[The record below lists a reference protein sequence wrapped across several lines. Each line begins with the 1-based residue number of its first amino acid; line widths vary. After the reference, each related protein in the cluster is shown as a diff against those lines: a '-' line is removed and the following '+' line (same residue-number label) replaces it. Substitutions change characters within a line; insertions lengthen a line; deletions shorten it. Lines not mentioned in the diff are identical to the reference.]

1 MGRKTGREFIAS
13 MLRSD
18 QILATVEMIQKENL
32 DVRTVTMGINLL
44 DCRTGDVGSTC
55 ERIEQKI
62 SDLAGNFVSTCSTVS
77 KRLGIPVVNKRI
89 SVTPI
94 AFVGA
99 GFDRKGFVELALC
112 LDRAATAVGVDI
124 LGGFSAQV
132 EKGMT
137 ATDREY
143 IASIPEALARTEKVC
158 ASINIATTQKGINMD
173 ALAIIGHTI
182 KDLAEMTRDQGG
194 FGAAKF
200 VVFCNQP
207 GDNPFMAGAIHGLEE
222 ADAVL
227 NVGVSGP
234 GVIARSLERLIGHH
248 QNGERLRL
256 DEIAEEIKQTTF
268 RVTRCGELIGR
279 QVSKALGIEFGVVDL
294 SLAPT
299 PTIGDSVGEIFKI
312 LGVDSV
318 GAPGST
324 AILAM
329 LNDAVKK
336 GGIFASKTVGG
347 LSGAFIPVMEDAV
360 LAEAVGDGSLCLE
373 KLEAMTCVCSVGLDM
388 VAIPGSV
395 DADTISAIIA
405 DEMALGMVNHKTTA
419 ARLIPVPGKE
429 AGDYVSFGGLFGA
442 SPIME
447 VRNAGKSSRFMAWG
461 GRIPAPIHSFKN

>member
-1 MGRKTGREFIAS
+1 
-13 MLRSD
+13 MLHSD

-44 DCRTGDVGSTC
+44 DCRGGDVQETC
-55 ERIEQKI
+55 ARIEKKI
-62 SDLAGNFVSTCSTVS
+62 DGYAGNFVATCNAVS
-77 KRLGIPVVNKRI
+77 RKLGIPVVNKRI

-99 GFDRKGFVELALC
+99 GFDRAGFVELAKS

-137 ATDREY
+137 ATDREF
-143 IASIPEALARTEKVC
+143 IASIPEAIAQTEKIC
-158 ASINIATTQKGINMD
+158 ASINIASSQKGINMD
-173 ALAIIGHTI
+173 ALTLVGQTV
-182 KDLAEMTRDQGG
+182 KDLAERTSDQGG

-234 GVIARSLERLIGHH
+234 GVIARALERLISQHKEAGS
-248 QNGERLRL
+248 LRL

-268 RVTRCGELIGR
+268 RVTRCGELVGR

-395 DADTISAIIA
+395 DAITIAAIIA

-442 SPIME
+442 SPIMP
-447 VRNAGKSSRFMAWG
+447 VRNVGKSARFIAWG

>member
-1 MGRKTGREFIAS
+1 

-32 DVRTVTMGINLL
+32 DVRTVTMGISLL
-44 DCRTGDVGSTC
+44 DCRCHSVTETCRRIEEKICSLAGDFVPTC
-55 ERIEQKI
+55 ELI
-62 SDLAGNFVSTCSTVS
+62 SR
-77 KRLGIPVVNKRI
+77 KLGIPIVNKRI
-89 SVTPI
+89 SITPI

-99 GFDRKGFVELALC
+99 GLGRADFVEMAKT
-112 LDRAATAVGVDI
+112 LDHAAAEVGVDI

-137 ATDREY
+137 DTDREY
-143 IASIPEALARTEKVC
+143 IAAIPEALAVTDKVC
-158 ASINIATTQKGINMD
+158 ASINIGTSQKGINME
-173 ALAIIGHTI
+173 ALGMVGRTVKEA
-182 KDLAEMTRDQGG
+182 AELTREQDG

-222 ADAVL
+222 AEAVL

-234 GVIARSLERLIGHH
+234 GVIARALERLIRADTARELH
-248 QNGERLRL
+248 L
-256 DEIAEEIKQTTF
+256 DDLAEEIKQTTF

-279 QVSKALGIEFGVVDL
+279 QVSKALGIAFGVVDL

-299 PTIGDSVGEIFKI
+299 PTIGDSVGEILHI
-312 LGVDSV
+312 LGVDAI

-336 GGIFASKTVGG
+336 GGLFASKNVGG

-360 LAEAVGDGSLCLE
+360 LAEAVGRGELCLE

-395 DADTISAIIA
+395 DAATISAIIA
-405 DEMALGMVNHKTTA
+405 DEMAIGMINNKTTA

-429 AGDYVSFGGLFGA
+429 AGEHVNFGGLFGA
-442 SPIME
+442 SPIMPI
-447 VRNAGKSSRFMAWG
+447 RNVGKSARFVAWG

>member
-1 MGRKTGREFIAS
+1 

-32 DVRTVTMGINLL
+32 DVRTVTMGISLL
-44 DCRTGDVGSTC
+44 DCRGGSVAETC
-55 ERIEQKI
+55 EKIEQKI
-62 SDLAGNFVSTCSTVS
+62 YDYAGNFVATCDNIS
-77 KRLGIPVVNKRI
+77 RNLGIPVVNKRI

-99 GFDRKGFVELALC
+99 GFDQHAFVELAKS
-112 LDRAATAVGVDI
+112 LDRAATAVGIDI

-137 ATDREY
+137 ATDLEY
-143 IASIPEALARTEKVC
+143 IKSLPEALAQTEKVC
-158 ASINIATTQKGINMD
+158 ASINIGTSQKGINMD
-173 ALAIIGHTI
+173 ALAMMGHTI
-182 KDLAEMTRDQGG
+182 KAIAEKTREQNG

-222 ADAVL
+222 AEAVL

-234 GVIARSLERLIGHH
+234 GVIARALERLINDR
-248 QNGERLRL
+248 NGNGRLRL
-256 DEIAEEIKQTTF
+256 DEIADEIKQTTF
-268 RVTRCGELIGR
+268 RVTRCGELVGR
-279 QVSKALGIEFGVVDL
+279 KVSKALGIEFGVVDL

-312 LGVDSV
+312 LGVDAV

-347 LSGAFIPVMEDAV
+347 LSGAFIPVMEDSV
-360 LAEAVGDGSLCLE
+360 LADAVGEGALCLE

-388 VAIPGSV
+388 VAIPGSL

-429 AGDYVSFGGLFGA
+429 AGDHVSFGGLFGA

-447 VRNAGKSSRFMAWG
+447 IKNVGKSGRFIAWG
-461 GRIPAPIHSFKN
+461 GRLPAPVHSFKN

>member
-1 MGRKTGREFIAS
+1 

-32 DVRTVTMGINLL
+32 DVRTVTMGISLM
-44 DCRTGDVGSTC
+44 DCRGGSVTETC
-55 ERIEQKI
+55 KNIVQKIEQY
-62 SDLAGNFVSTCSTVS
+62 AGNFVPTCNEIS
-77 KRLGIPVVNKRI
+77 RNLGIPVVNKRI

-94 AFVGA
+94 AFVGS
-99 GFDRKGFVELALC
+99 GFDQHGFVELAKS
-112 LDRAATAVGVDI
+112 LDAAATSVGVDI

-137 ATDREY
+137 ATDLEY
-143 IASIPEALARTEKVC
+143 IKSLPEALAQTQKVC
-158 ASINIATTQKGINMD
+158 ASINIGTSQKGINMD
-173 ALAIIGHTI
+173 ALAMMGHTI
-182 KDLAEMTRDQGG
+182 KEIAEKTKEQNG

-222 ADAVL
+222 AEAVL

-234 GVIARSLERLIGHH
+234 GVIARALERLIDDR
-248 QNGERLRL
+248 NGAGKLRL
-256 DEIAEEIKQTTF
+256 DEIADEIKQTTF
-268 RVTRCGELIGR
+268 RVTRCGELVGR
-279 QVSKALGIEFGVVDL
+279 KVSKALGIEFGVVDL

-312 LGVDSV
+312 LGVDAV

-360 LAEAVGDGSLCLE
+360 LADAVGEGALCLE

-419 ARLIPVPGKE
+419 ARLIPVPGME
-429 AGDYVSFGGLFGA
+429 PGDYVSFGGLFGA

-447 VRNAGKSSRFMAWG
+447 IRNVGKSGRFIAWG
-461 GRIPAPIHSFKN
+461 GRLPAPIHSFKN

>member
-1 MGRKTGREFIAS
+1 

-18 QILATVEMIQKENL
+18 QILSTVEMIQKENL

-44 DCRTGDVGSTC
+44 DCRGGDVAQTC
-55 ERIEQKI
+55 QKI
-62 SDLAGNFVSTCSTVS
+62 EDRIIKLAGNFVETCNIIS
-77 KRLGIPVVNKRI
+77 KNVGIPVVNKRI

-94 AFVGA
+94 ALVGA
-99 GFDRKGFVELALC
+99 GFDKDGFVELAKS

-137 ATDREY
+137 ETDRQY
-143 IASIPEALARTEKVC
+143 IASLPEALATTDKIC
-158 ASINIATTQKGINMD
+158 ASINIASTQKGINMD
-173 ALAIIGHTI
+173 ALKMIGQTV
-182 KDLAEMTRDQGG
+182 KDIAELTKDNGG

-207 GDNPFMAGAIHGLEE
+207 GDNPFMAGAIHGVEE

-234 GVIARSLERLIGHH
+234 GVIARSLERLIS
-248 QNGERLRL
+248 NMKDTNLTL

-279 QVSKALGIEFGVVDL
+279 QVSSALGIEFGVVDL

-299 PTIGDSVGEIFKI
+299 PTVGDSVGEIFKI

-373 KLEAMTCVCSVGLDM
+373 KLESMTCVCSVGLDM
-388 VAIPGSV
+388 VPIPGSV
-395 DADTISAIIA
+395 DADTIAAIIA
-405 DEMALGMVNHKTTA
+405 DEMALGMINNKTTA

-429 AGDYVSFGGLFGA
+429 VGDHVSYGGLFGA
-442 SPIME
+442 SPIMP
-447 VRNAGKSSRFMAWG
+447 VRNSGKSSRFINWG
-461 GRIPAPIHSFKN
+461 GKIPAPIHSFKN

>member
-1 MGRKTGREFIAS
+1 

-44 DCRTGDVGSTC
+44 DCRSGDVEETC
-55 ERIEQKI
+55 KNIKNKI
-62 SDLAGNFVSTCSTVS
+62 IGYAGNFVATCDTIS
-77 KRLGIPVVNKRI
+77 KKFGIPVVNKRI

-99 GFDRKGFVELALC
+99 GFKREDFVRIAKT
-112 LDRAATAVGVDI
+112 LDQAATAVGVDI

-137 ATDREY
+137 KTDLEFV
-143 IASIPEALARTEKVC
+143 ASIPEALAQTQKIC
-158 ASINIATTQKGINMD
+158 SSINIATTDKGVNMD
-173 ALAIIGHTI
+173 ALAMMGRTV
-182 KDLAEMTRDQGG
+182 KELAENTADQGG

-207 GDNPFMAGAIHGLEE
+207 GDNPFMAGAIHGLGE

-234 GVIARSLERLIGHH
+234 GVIARALERLI
-248 QNGERLRL
+248 QNHPEPGSLKF

-279 QVSKALGIEFGVVDL
+279 AVSKSLEIEFGVVDL

-312 LGVDSV
+312 LGVDAI
-318 GAPGST
+318 GAPGTT

-347 LSGAFIPVMEDAV
+347 LSGAFIPIMEDAM

-395 DADTISAIIA
+395 DADTIAAIIA
-405 DEMALGMVNHKTTA
+405 DEMAIGVINAKTTA
-419 ARLIPVPGKE
+419 VRLIPVPGKS
-429 AGDYVSFGGLFGA
+429 AGEHVNFGGLFGA
-442 SPIME
+442 SPIMDIKN
-447 VRNAGKSSRFMAWG
+447 VGKSSRFIAWG
-461 GRIPAPIHSFKN
+461 GRMPAPIHSFKN

>member
-1 MGRKTGREFIAS
+1 

-44 DCRTGDVGSTC
+44 DCRSPSVSHTC
-55 ERIEQKI
+55 KNIEDRIGEK
-62 SDLAGNFVSTCSTVS
+62 AGRFVESCNFVSR
-77 KRLGIPVVNKRI
+77 KLGIPVVNKRI
-89 SVTPI
+89 SITPI
-94 AFVGA
+94 SFVGA
-99 GFDRKGFVELALC
+99 GFNRDDFVELALS
-112 LDRAATAVGVDI
+112 LDRAAASVGVDI

-132 EKGMT
+132 EKGLT
-137 ATDREY
+137 KTDREY
-143 IASIPEALARTEKVC
+143 ILSLPEALRASVAVC
-158 ASINIATTQKGINMD
+158 ASINMASSQKGINMD
-173 ALAIIGHTI
+173 ALAMLGPTI
-182 KDLAEMTRDQGG
+182 KEIAERTADQGG

-207 GDNPFMAGAIHGLEE
+207 GDNPFMAGAIHGVEE
-222 ADAVL
+222 ADTVL

-234 GVIARSLERLIGHH
+234 GVIARSLEKLINSRKDEE
-248 QNGERLRL
+248 NGLKL

-268 RVTRCGELIGR
+268 RVTRCGELVGR
-279 QVSKALGIEFGVVDL
+279 QVSDMLGVNFGVVDL

-299 PTIGDSVGEIFKI
+299 PKVGDSVGEILHI
-312 LGVDSV
+312 LGVDAI

-347 LSGAFIPVMEDAV
+347 LSGAFIPVMEDAL
-360 LAEAVGDGSLCLE
+360 LAEAVGNDDLCLE
-373 KLEAMTCVCSVGLDM
+373 KLEAMTCVCSVGIDM

-395 DADTISAIIA
+395 DGDTISAIIA
-405 DEMALGMVNHKTTA
+405 DEMALGMVNNKTTA
-419 ARLIPVPGKE
+419 VRIIPVPGKE
-429 AGDYVSFGGLFGA
+429 VGDSVSFGGLFGA
-442 SPIME
+442 SPIMA
-447 VRNAGKSSRFMAWG
+447 VRNVGKSSRFIGWG

>member
-1 MGRKTGREFIAS
+1 

-18 QILATVEMIQKENL
+18 QILSTVEMIQKENL

-44 DCRTGDVGSTC
+44 DCRGTSVETTC
-55 ERIEQKI
+55 KNIEEKI
-62 SDLAGNFVSTCSTVS
+62 GALAGNFVKTCNSVS
-77 KRLGIPVVNKRI
+77 KKVGIPVVNKRI

-94 AFVGA
+94 ALVGA
-99 GFDRKGFVELALC
+99 GYGREDFVELAKS
-112 LDRAATAVGVDI
+112 LDRAATSVGVDI

-137 ATDREY
+137 ETDRQY
-143 IASIPEALARTEKVC
+143 IASLPEALAQTQKIC
-158 ASINIATTQKGINMD
+158 ASINIASSQKGINMD
-173 ALAIIGHTI
+173 ALAILGHTI
-182 KDLAEMTRDQGG
+182 KDIAEKTKDIGG

-207 GDNPFMAGAIHGLEE
+207 GDNPFMAGAIHGVEE
-222 ADAVL
+222 AEAVL

-234 GVIARSLERLIGHH
+234 GVIARALERRINSSKGQPLP
-248 QNGERLRL
+248 L

-279 QVSKALGIEFGVVDL
+279 QVSDVLGIEFGVVDL

-299 PTIGDSVGEIFKI
+299 PAIGDSVGEIFKI
-312 LGVDSV
+312 LGVDAV

-347 LSGAFIPVMEDAV
+347 LSGAFIPVMEDSV
-360 LAEAVGDGSLCLE
+360 LADAVGEGSLCLE

-388 VAIPGSV
+388 VPIPGSV

-405 DEMALGMVNHKTTA
+405 DEMALGMINNKTTA
-419 ARLIPVPGKE
+419 ARLIPAPGKE
-429 AGDYVSFGGLFGA
+429 AGDEVSFGGLFGA

-447 VRNAGKSSRFMAWG
+447 VRNAGKSSRFIAWG

>member
-1 MGRKTGREFIAS
+1 

-32 DVRTVTMGINLL
+32 DVRTVTMGISLL
-44 DCRTGDVGSTC
+44 DCRGGNVAETC
-55 ERIEQKI
+55 EKIEKKI
-62 SDLAGNFVSTCSTVS
+62 FDYAGNFVSTCNDIS
-77 KRLGIPVVNKRI
+77 RNLGIPVVNKRI

-99 GFDRKGFVELALC
+99 GFDQHGFVELAKS

-137 ATDREY
+137 ATDLEY
-143 IASIPEALARTEKVC
+143 IKSLPEALAQTEKIC
-158 ASINIATTQKGINMD
+158 ASINIGTSQKGINMD
-173 ALAIIGHTI
+173 ALAMMGHTI
-182 KDLAEMTRDQGG
+182 KAIAEKTRDQGG

-222 ADAVL
+222 AEAVL

-234 GVIARSLERLIGHH
+234 GVIARALERLIEDR
-248 QNGERLRL
+248 NGSGKLRL
-256 DEIAEEIKQTTF
+256 DDIADEIKQTTF

-279 QVSKALGIEFGVVDL
+279 KVSKALGIEFGVVDL

-299 PTIGDSVGEIFKI
+299 PTVGDSVGEIFKI
-312 LGVDSV
+312 LGVDAV

-336 GGIFASKTVGG
+336 GGIFASRTVGG
-347 LSGAFIPVMEDAV
+347 LSGAFIPVMEDSV
-360 LAEAVGDGSLCLE
+360 LADAVGEGALCLE

-429 AGDYVSFGGLFGA
+429 VGEHVRLGGLLGA
-442 SPIME
+442 SPLME
-447 VRNAGKSSRFMAWG
+447 IRNVGKSGRFIAWG
-461 GRIPAPIHSFKN
+461 GRLPAPIHSFKN

>member
-1 MGRKTGREFIAS
+1 MPEIPARRNT

-32 DVRTVTMGINLL
+32 DVRTVTMGINIL
-44 DCRTGDVGSTC
+44 DCRTGDVQSTC
-55 ERIEQKI
+55 ARIEQRI
-62 SDLAGNFVSTCSTVS
+62 QELAGNFVPTCDSIS
-77 KRLGIPVVNKRI
+77 KKLGIPVVNKRI

-99 GFDRKGFVELALC
+99 GFDRHGFVELAKC

-143 IASIPEALARTEKVC
+143 IASIPEALAQTEKVC
-158 ASINIATTQKGINMD
+158 ASINIATSQKGINMD
-173 ALAIIGHTI
+173 ALAIIGRTI
-182 KDLAEMTRDQGG
+182 KELAEKTRDQGG

-234 GVIARSLERLIGHH
+234 GVIARALERLIAHH
-248 QNGERLRL
+248 QGREPLRL

-312 LGVDSV
+312 LGVDAI

-347 LSGAFIPVMEDAV
+347 LSGAFIPVMEDAL
-360 LAEAVGDGSLCLE
+360 LAEAVGEGALCLE
-373 KLEAMTCVCSVGLDM
+373 KLESMTCVCSVGLDM

>member
-1 MGRKTGREFIAS
+1 

-18 QILATVEMIQKENL
+18 QILATVQMIQKENL

-44 DCRTGDVGSTC
+44 DCRGGNVEQTC
-55 ERIEQKI
+55 AKIEQKI
-62 SDLAGNFVSTCSTVS
+62 ISFAGNFVATCNDISR
-77 KRLGIPVVNKRI
+77 KLGIPVVNKRI

-99 GFDRKGFVELALC
+99 GFDRHGFVELAKS
-112 LDRAATAVGVDI
+112 LDRAAAQVGVDI

-132 EKGMT
+132 EKGLT
-137 ATDREY
+137 ATDLEY
-143 IASIPEALARTEKVC
+143 IKSLPEALAQTTKIC
-158 ASINIATTQKGINMD
+158 ASINIGTSQKGINMD
-173 ALAIIGHTI
+173 ALAMMGHTI
-182 KDLAEMTRDQGG
+182 KEIAERTRDQDG

-222 ADAVL
+222 AEAVL

-234 GVIARSLERLIGHH
+234 GVIARALERLIEDH
-248 QNGERLRL
+248 NGGARLRL
-256 DEIAEEIKQTTF
+256 DEIADEIKQTTF
-268 RVTRCGELIGR
+268 RVTRCGELVGR

-336 GGIFASKTVGG
+336 GGIFASKNVGG

-360 LAEAVGDGSLCLE
+360 LADAVGDGSLCLE

-388 VAIPGSV
+388 VPIPGSV

-429 AGDYVSFGGLFGA
+429 AGDFVSFGGLFGA
-442 SPIME
+442 SPIMAI
-447 VRNAGKSSRFMAWG
+447 RNVGKSGRFIAWG
-461 GRIPAPIHSFKN
+461 GRLPAPIHSFKN

>member
-1 MGRKTGREFIAS
+1 

-44 DCRTGDVGSTC
+44 DCRGSDITETC
-55 ERIEQKI
+55 KNIENKI
-62 SDLAGNFVSTCSTVS
+62 KRHAENFVPTCDRIGR
-77 KRLGIPVVNKRI
+77 KLGIPVVNKRI

-94 AFVGA
+94 ALVGA
-99 GFDRKGFVELALC
+99 GFNRYDFIELAKALERSA
-112 LDRAATAVGVDI
+112 DMVGVDI

-132 EKGMT
+132 EKGLSES
-137 ATDREY
+137 DREY
-143 IASIPEALARTEKVC
+143 ILSIPESLAVTQKVC
-158 ASINIATTQKGINMD
+158 ASINIASSQKGINMD
-173 ALAIIGHTI
+173 ALAMVGQTV
-182 KDLAEMTRDQGG
+182 KDLAEITKEQGG

-207 GDNPFMAGAIHGLEE
+207 GDNPFMAGAIHGTGE
-222 ADAVL
+222 ADVVL

-234 GVIARSLERLIGHH
+234 GVIARSLERLIENKGRE
-248 QNGERLRL
+248 NLLL
-256 DEIAEEIKQTTF
+256 DDIAEEIKQTTF
-268 RVTRCGELIGR
+268 RVTRCGELVGR
-279 QVSKALGIEFGVVDL
+279 QVSQELGVEFGVVDL

-299 PTIGDSVGEIFKI
+299 PTIGDSVGEILHI
-312 LGVDSV
+312 LGVDAI

-324 AILAM
+324 AIVAM

-336 GGIFASKTVGG
+336 GGIFASKSVGG

-360 LAEAVGDGSLCLE
+360 LAEAVGRDELCLE

-395 DADTISAIIA
+395 DANTISAIIA
-405 DEMALGMVNHKTTA
+405 DEMAIGMVNNKTTA

-429 AGDYVSFGGLFGA
+429 AGDHVSFGGLFGA
-442 SPIME
+442 SPIMP
-447 VRNAGKSSRFMAWG
+447 VRNIGKSDRFVAWG
-461 GRIPAPIHSFKN
+461 GRIPAPVHSFKN

>member
-1 MGRKTGREFIAS
+1 MK
-13 MLRSD
+13 SD
-18 QILATVEMIQKENL
+18 HILSTIEMIQKENL

-44 DCRTGDVGSTC
+44 DCKMGSVDETC
-55 ERIEQKI
+55 EKI
-62 SDLAGNFVSTCSTVS
+62 KKKIILCAGDFVGTCNNISR
-77 KRLGIPVVNKRI
+77 KFGIPIVNKRI
-89 SVTPI
+89 SITPI
-94 AFVGA
+94 AHVGA
-99 GFDRKGFVELALC
+99 GFDRDGFVKLAKT
-112 LDRAATAVGVDI
+112 LDNAAGFVGIDI

-132 EKGMT
+132 EKGLT
-137 ATDREY
+137 PTDIEY
-143 IASIPEALARTEKVC
+143 FASLPEVLSSTERVC
-158 ASINIATTQKGINMD
+158 ASVNIGTTKKGINMD
-173 ALAIIGHTI
+173 ALALCGQTVKAVAEAT
-182 KDLAEMTRDQGG
+182 KDQNG

-222 ADAVL
+222 ADTVL

-234 GVIARSLERLIGHH
+234 GVIARALERLI
-248 QNGERLRL
+248 ERQGAENLKL
-256 DEIAEEIKQTTF
+256 DDIAEEIKQTTF

-279 QVSKALGIEFGVVDL
+279 EVSKEMGMDFGIVDL

-299 PTIGDSVGEIFKI
+299 PTIGDSVGEIFQI
-312 LGVDSV
+312 LGVDDV

-347 LSGAFIPVMEDAV
+347 LSGAFIPVMEDSV
-360 LAEAVGDGSLCLE
+360 LADAVGNGSLCLE

-405 DEMALGMVNHKTTA
+405 DEMAIGMINQKTTA
-419 ARLIPVPGKE
+419 VRLIPVPGKE
-429 AGDYVSFGGLFGA
+429 VGDYVSFGGLFGA
-442 SPIME
+442 SPILP
-447 VRNAGKSSRFMAWG
+447 VNNIGKSSRFINWG
-461 GRIPAPIHSFKN
+461 GRIPAPLHSFKN

>member
-1 MGRKTGREFIAS
+1 

-44 DCRTGDVGSTC
+44 DCRGGDIKDTC
-55 ERIEQKI
+55 DKIEKKI
-62 SDLAGNFVSTCSTVS
+62 HSLAENFVPTCD
-77 KRLGIPVVNKRI
+77 KIGRKLGIPVVNKRI

-99 GFDRKGFVELALC
+99 GFNRYEFVELAKC
-112 LDRAATAVGVDI
+112 LDRAAEAVGVDI

-132 EKGMT
+132 EKGLT
-137 ATDREY
+137 ETDREY
-143 IASIPEALARTEKVC
+143 ILSIPDALAATEKIC
-158 ASINIATTQKGINMD
+158 ASINIASSQKGINMD
-173 ALAIIGHTI
+173 ALSMVGQTV
-182 KDLAEMTRDQGG
+182 KDLADKTAEQGG

-207 GDNPFMAGAIHGLEE
+207 GDNPFMAGAIHGVGE

-234 GVIARSLERLIGHH
+234 GVIARSLERLIANRGAE
-248 QNGERLRL
+248 NLL
-256 DEIAEEIKQTTF
+256 IDDIAEEIKQTTF
-268 RVTRCGELIGR
+268 RVTRCGELVGR
-279 QVSKALGIEFGVVDL
+279 QVSRELGIEFGVVDL

-299 PTIGDSVGEIFKI
+299 PTVGDSVGEILHI
-312 LGVDSV
+312 LGVDAI

-324 AILAM
+324 AIVAM

-336 GGIFASKTVGG
+336 GGIFASKNVGG

-360 LAEAVGDGSLCLE
+360 LAEAVGKEELCLE

-388 VAIPGSV
+388 VPIPGYV
-395 DADTISAIIA
+395 DAGTISAIIA
-405 DEMALGMVNHKTTA
+405 DEMAIGMVNNKTTA
-419 ARLIPVPGKE
+419 ARLIPVPGKKE
-429 AGDYVSFGGLFGA
+429 GDVVSFGGLFGA
-442 SPIME
+442 SPIMP
-447 VRNAGKSSRFMAWG
+447 VRNVGKSSRFVAWG
-461 GRIPAPIHSFKN
+461 GRSPAPIHSFKN

>member
-1 MGRKTGREFIAS
+1 MNTDK
-13 MLRSD
+13 
-18 QILATVEMIQKENL
+18 ILSTVEMIQKEHL
-32 DVRTVTMGINLL
+32 DVRTVTMGINLM
-44 DCRTGDVGSTC
+44 DCRGHDVQETCDQVEQHITSTAS
-55 ERIEQKI
+55 E
-62 SDLAGNFVSTCSTVS
+62 FVSACDAVGR
-77 KRLGIPVVNKRI
+77 KYGISVVNKRI
-89 SVTPI
+89 AITPI
-94 AFVGA
+94 AHIGA
-99 GFDRKGFVELALC
+99 GFSRDGFVQLAQA
-112 LDRAATAVGVDI
+112 LDCAASAVGVDI

-143 IASIPEALARTEKVC
+143 IASIPDAISGTEKIC
-158 ASINIATTQKGINMD
+158 ASINIGTTRAGINMD
-173 ALAIIGHTI
+173 ALRLVGQTV
-182 KDLAEMTRDQGG
+182 KDLAEATRESGG

-222 ADAVL
+222 ADTVL

-234 GVIARSLERLIGHH
+234 GVVARALERLVSRSEG
-248 QNGERLRL
+248 GLRL

-279 QVSKALGIEFGVVDL
+279 EVSKSLGIEFGVVDL

-299 PTIGDSVGEIFKI
+299 PTVGDSVGEIFQI
-312 LGVDSV
+312 MGVDEV

-324 AILAM
+324 AILAV

-360 LAEAVGDGSLCLE
+360 LAAAVGSGALSLESLE
-373 KLEAMTCVCSVGLDM
+373 TMTCVCSVGLDM

-405 DEMALGMVNHKTTA
+405 DEMVLGMVNQKTTA

-429 AGDYVSFGGLFGA
+429 AGEHVSFGGLFGE
-442 SPIME
+442 SPILPI
-447 VRNAGKSSRFMAWG
+447 RNVGKSKRFMSWG

>member
-1 MGRKTGREFIAS
+1 

-44 DCRTGDVGSTC
+44 DCRGNSVAETC
-55 ERIEQKI
+55 RKIQDRIQEK
-62 SDLAGNFVSTCSTVS
+62 AGKFVETCDFVSR
-77 KRLGIPVVNKRI
+77 KLGIPVVNKRI
-89 SVTPI
+89 SITPI

-99 GFDRKGFVELALC
+99 GFDQDGFVELARA
-112 LDRAATAVGVDI
+112 LDQAASDVCVDI

-137 ATDREY
+137 ETDRQY
-143 IASIPEALARTEKVC
+143 IMSLPTALSVTDKIC
-158 ASINIATTQKGINMD
+158 ASINVGSSQKGINMD
-173 ALAIIGHTI
+173 ALTMLGQSV
-182 KDLAEMTRDQGG
+182 KDIAEATRDQNG

-207 GDNPFMAGAIHGLEE
+207 GDNPFMAGAIHGVEE
-222 ADAVL
+222 ADTVL
-227 NVGVSGP
+227 NIGVSGP
-234 GVIARSLERLIGHH
+234 GVIARSLERLISSRSDSLG
-248 QNGERLRL
+248 L

-268 RVTRCGELIGR
+268 RVTRCGELVGR
-279 QVSKALGIEFGVVDL
+279 QVSEILGIEFGVVDL

-299 PTIGDSVGEIFKI
+299 PTIGDSVGEILQI
-312 LGVDSV
+312 LGVDAI

-347 LSGAFIPVMEDAV
+347 LSGAFIPVMEDAL
-360 LAEAVGDGSLCLE
+360 LAEAVGSGALCLE

-388 VAIPGSV
+388 IPIPGSV

-405 DEMALGMVNHKTTA
+405 DEMALGMVNNKTTA
-419 ARLIPVPGKE
+419 ARIIPVPGKE
-429 AGDYVSFGGLFGA
+429 FGDTVSFGGLFGA

-447 VRNAGKSSRFMAWG
+447 VRNVGKSGRFIGWG
-461 GRIPAPIHSFKN
+461 GRIPAPVHSFKN

>member
-1 MGRKTGREFIAS
+1 

-44 DCRTGDVGSTC
+44 DCRGGDIRQTC
-55 ERIEQKI
+55 DKIEKKI
-62 SDLAGNFVSTCSTVS
+62 QSLAENFVPTCDRIGR
-77 KRLGIPVVNKRI
+77 KLGIPVVNKRI

-94 AFVGA
+94 ALVGA
-99 GFDRKGFVELALC
+99 GFNRYEFVELAKS
-112 LDRAATAVGVDI
+112 LDKAASKAGVDI

-132 EKGMT
+132 EKGLT
-137 ATDREY
+137 DTDREY
-143 IASIPEALARTEKVC
+143 ILSIPDALAVTEKVC
-158 ASINIATTQKGINMD
+158 ASINIASSQKGINMD
-173 ALAIIGHTI
+173 ALAMVGQTV
-182 KDLAEMTRDQGG
+182 KDLAEKTSEQSG

-207 GDNPFMAGAIHGLEE
+207 GDNPFMAGAIHGIGE

-234 GVIARSLERLIGHH
+234 GVIARALERLIANKGSE
-248 QNGERLRL
+248 NLLFEDL
-256 DEIAEEIKQTTF
+256 AEEIKQTTF
-268 RVTRCGELIGR
+268 RVTRCGELVGQ
-279 QVSKALGIEFGVVDL
+279 QVSRALGIEFGVVDL

-299 PTIGDSVGEIFKI
+299 PTIGDSVGEILHI
-312 LGVDSV
+312 LGVDAV

-324 AILAM
+324 AIVAM

-347 LSGAFIPVMEDAV
+347 LSGAFIPVMEDSV
-360 LAEAVGDGSLCLE
+360 LAEAVGRGELCLE

-405 DEMALGMVNHKTTA
+405 DEMAIGMVNNKTTA

-429 AGDYVSFGGLFGA
+429 AGEHVSFGGLFGA
-442 SPIME
+442 SPIMP
-447 VRNAGKSSRFMAWG
+447 VRNVGKSSRFVSWG

>member
-1 MGRKTGREFIAS
+1 

-18 QILATVEMIQKENL
+18 QIIATVEMIQKENL

-44 DCRTGDVGSTC
+44 DCRGDSVQSTC
-55 ERIEQKI
+55 DNIKKRIN
-62 SDLAGNFVSTCSTVS
+62 DLAGNFVPTCDAISR
-77 KRLGIPVVNKRI
+77 KYGIPVVNKRI
-89 SVTPI
+89 SVTPV

-99 GFDRKGFVELALC
+99 GFEKKGFIEIAKS
-112 LDRAATAVGVDI
+112 LDEAATDIGIDI
-124 LGGFSAQV
+124 LGGFSAQL

-137 ATDREY
+137 ATDREF
-143 IASIPEALARTEKVC
+143 IAALPEAIAETDKIC
-158 ASINIATTQKGINMD
+158 ASVNIATTQKGINMD
-173 ALAIIGHTI
+173 ALAMMGTTI
-182 KDLAEMTRDQGG
+182 KELAERTADSGG

-234 GVIARSLERLIGHH
+234 GVIARSLERLIDNHPE
-248 QNGERLRL
+248 NGTLQL
-256 DEIAEEIKQTTF
+256 DELAEEIKQTTF

-279 QVSKALGIEFGVVDL
+279 AVSKSLGIEFGVVDL

-360 LAEAVGDGSLCLE
+360 LAEAVGSGALCLE

-395 DADTISAIIA
+395 DSDTISAIIA
-405 DEMALGMVNHKTTA
+405 DEMALGMVNSKTTA

-429 AGDYVSFGGLFGA
+429 AGEHVSFGGLFGA
-442 SPIME
+442 SPIIE
-447 VRNAGKSSRFMAWG
+447 VRNAGQSARFIGWG

>member
-1 MGRKTGREFIAS
+1 

-18 QILATVEMIQKENL
+18 QILAVVEMIQKENL

-44 DCRTGDVGSTC
+44 DCRGADIAKTCANIENKIVG
-55 ERIEQKI
+55 
-62 SDLAGNFVSTCSTVS
+62 LARNFVPTCDLISR
-77 KRLGIPVVNKRI
+77 RLGIPIVNKRI
-89 SVTPI
+89 SITPI

-99 GFDRKGFVELALC
+99 GFDRKGFVRLART
-112 LDRAATAVGVDI
+112 LDHAAGEVGIDI

-132 EKGMT
+132 EKGLT
-137 ATDREY
+137 TTDREY
-143 IASIPEALARTEKVC
+143 IASIPEALSVTEKVC
-158 ASINIATTQKGINMD
+158 ASINIASSQKGINMD
-173 ALAIIGHTI
+173 ALDMVGRTV
-182 KDLAEMTRDQGG
+182 KELAERTRDRGG

-207 GDNPFMAGAIHGLEE
+207 GDNPFMAGAIHGVEE
-222 ADAVL
+222 AEAVL

-234 GVIARSLERLIGHH
+234 GVIARALERLISSSKPAD
-248 QNGERLRL
+248 LRL
-256 DEIAEEIKQTTF
+256 DDLAEEIKQTTF
-268 RVTRCGELIGR
+268 RVTRCGELVGR
-279 QVSKALGIEFGVVDL
+279 QVSKELGIEFGVVDL

-299 PTIGDSVGEIFKI
+299 PTVGDSVGEILHV
-312 LGVDSV
+312 LGVDAI

-360 LAEAVGDGSLCLE
+360 LAEAVGRGELCLE

-395 DADTISAIIA
+395 DAETISAIIA
-405 DEMALGMVNHKTTA
+405 DEMALGMVNSKTTA
-419 ARLIPVPGKE
+419 ARIIPVPGKE
-429 AGDYVSFGGLFGA
+429 AGEHVNFGGLFGA
-442 SPIME
+442 SPIMPI
-447 VRNAGKSSRFMAWG
+447 RNVGKSGRFISWG
-461 GRIPAPIHSFKN
+461 GRMPAPVHSFKN

>member
-1 MGRKTGREFIAS
+1 

-18 QILATVEMIQKENL
+18 HILATVEMIQKENL
-32 DVRTVTMGINLL
+32 DVRAVTMGINLL
-44 DCRTGDVGSTC
+44 DCRGGDVRETC
-55 ERIEQKI
+55 RRVEEKI
-62 SDLAGNFVSTCSTVS
+62 GTVAAHFVATCDQVS
-77 KRLGIPVVNKRI
+77 KKYGIPVVNKRI

-99 GFDRKGFVELALC
+99 GFDRHGFVELALA
-112 LDRAATAVGVDI
+112 LDRAAAAVGVDI

-143 IASIPEALARTEKVC
+143 IASIPEALARTEKIC
-158 ASINIATTQKGINMD
+158 ASINIASSQKGINMD
-173 ALAIIGHTI
+173 ALALIGQTV
-182 KDLAEMTRDQGG
+182 KALAETTRDQNG

-222 ADAVL
+222 ADLVL

-234 GVIARSLERLIGHH
+234 GVIARALERLIHTKGRE
-248 QNGERLRL
+248 NLGL
-256 DEIAEEIKQTTF
+256 DDIAEEIKQTTF

-279 QVSKALGIEFGVVDL
+279 KVSEEMGIEFGVVDL

-299 PTIGDSVGEIFKI
+299 PTVGDSVGEILQI
-312 LGVDSV
+312 LGVDVV

-336 GGIFASKTVGG
+336 GGIFASKAVGG

-360 LAEAVGDGSLCLE
+360 LAEAVGSGALCLE

-388 VAIPGSV
+388 IPVPGSV

-405 DEMALGMVNHKTTA
+405 DEMALGMINNKTTA
-419 ARLIPVPGKE
+419 VRLIPVPGKE
-429 AGDYVSFGGLFGA
+429 AGELVSFGGLFGA
-442 SPIME
+442 SPIMP
-447 VRNAGKSSRFMAWG
+447 VRNVGKSHRFIAWG
-461 GRIPAPIHSFKN
+461 GRIPAPLHSFKN

>member
-1 MGRKTGREFIAS
+1 

-44 DCRTGDVGSTC
+44 DCRSGS
-55 ERIEQKI
+55 I
-62 SDLAGNFVSTCSTVS
+62 SKTCSNIEKKIEALAADFVPTCDRIGR
-77 KRLGIPVVNKRI
+77 KLGIPVVNKRI

-99 GFDRKGFVELALC
+99 GFSRKEFLDLARSLEKSA
-112 LDRAATAVGVDI
+112 DNAGVDI

-132 EKGMT
+132 EKGLT
-137 ATDREY
+137 ESDREY
-143 IASIPEALARTEKVC
+143 ILSIPEALTITQKVC
-158 ASINIATTQKGINMD
+158 ASINIASSQKGINMD
-173 ALAIIGHTI
+173 ALAMVGQTV
-182 KDLAEMTRDQGG
+182 KDLAESTKDQGG

-207 GDNPFMAGAIHGLEE
+207 GDNPFMAGAIHGTGE
-222 ADAVL
+222 ADTVL

-234 GVIARSLERLIGHH
+234 GVIARSLERLIENKGPE
-248 QNGERLRL
+248 NLLL
-256 DEIAEEIKQTTF
+256 DDIAEEIKQTTF
-268 RVTRCGELIGR
+268 RVTRCGELVGR
-279 QVSKALGIEFGVVDL
+279 QVSRELGIEFGVVDL

-299 PTIGDSVGEIFKI
+299 PTVGDSVGEILHI
-312 LGVDSV
+312 LGVDAI

-324 AILAM
+324 AIVAM

-347 LSGAFIPVMEDAV
+347 LSGAFIPVMEDAI
-360 LAEAVGDGSLCLE
+360 LAEAVGKEELCLE

-395 DADTISAIIA
+395 DAETIAAIIA
-405 DEMALGMVNHKTTA
+405 DEMAVGMVNNKTTA

-429 AGDYVSFGGLFGA
+429 AGEHVSFGGLFGA
-442 SPIME
+442 SPIMP
-447 VRNAGKSSRFMAWG
+447 VRNVGKSGRFVAWG